1 VVNTISETSGT
12 PADSSPHVRTAVS
25 LAWMTIGWNVI
36 EAVVAIVAG
45 TMAGSI
51 ALVGFGLDSTV
62 EVMSAAVIVWQ
73 FRGLAQARERRALRL
88 IALSFF
94 ALATYVAVRAIIDL
108 IDQSQPESSAVGIGV
123 AVVSLIVMSVL
134 ARAKRRTGELMG
146 SATVIADSSQTQ
158 LCTYLSA
165 ILLCGLVLNATVGWW
180 WADPVAAIA
189 IAALAVNEG
198 RQAWHGETCDS
209 C

>member
-1 VVNTISETSGT
+1 
-12 PADSSPHVRTAVS
+12 
-25 LAWMTIGWNVI
+25 MTIGWNVI

-73 FRGLAQARERRALRL
+73 FRGLAQVRERRALRL